1 MQRRLL
7 FYGLIGILL
16 FALLAELACGK
27 QAIREEQAPRP
38 QIRPSAQPTTPANL
52 ITLFMSGD
60 VMIGRGIDQILPH
73 PGDPL
78 LHEPYM
84 KSARGYVELAE
95 QVHGPIPQP
104 VSFSYIWGDA
114 LEEWERVAP
123 DVKIINLE
131 TSITTSDE
139 PWPGKG
145 IHYRVN
151 PANIPSLTAAQIDF
165 CSLANNHVLDWG
177 YAGLAETLE
186 TLKQAGI
193 RYAGAGRNLQAA
205 EAPAVIE
212 VAGKGRV
219 IIFSYG
225 VVTSGIPISWAASAD
240 RPGVNLL
247 TDLSDEAV
255 RRIQEKVAAVEQ
267 SGDIVVISIHWGS
280 NWGYTIPREQMAFAH
295 RLIDEAGVDI
305 IHGHSSHHVKG
316 IEVYKDRLIIYGAGD
331 FINDYEG
338 IPGYEDFRGDLT
350 LMYFASVD
358 PATGRLVRLQMTPM
372 QIQHFRLNRAS
383 RADALWLRDVLNRE
397 GKPLGTSVEIDQN
410 NVLTL
415 RWELSTWH

>member
-1 MQRRLL
+1 MMRRGPLS
-7 FYGLIGILL
+7 YGLMGILL
-16 FALLAELACGK
+16 CALFTDLACGG
-27 QAIREEQAPRP
+27 QVTREEPLPQPRIRTSPQLTAPVG
-38 QIRPSAQPTTPANL
+38 L

-73 PGDPL
+73 PSDPV
-78 LHEPYM
+78 LHEPFM

-95 QVHGPIPQP
+95 QAHGPIPQP
-104 VSFSYIWGDA
+104 VSFAYIWGDA
-114 LEEWERVAP
+114 LEEWKRMAP

-139 PWPGKG
+139 PWPEKG

-151 PANIPSLTAAQIDF
+151 PANIPALTAARIDF
-165 CSLANNHVLDWG
+165 CALANNHVLDWG
-177 YAGLAETLE
+177 YAGLRETLE
-186 TLKQAGI
+186 TLRQAGI
-193 RYAGAGRNLQAA
+193 RHAGAGQNLETA

-212 VAGKGRV
+212 IPGKGRV
-219 IIFSYG
+219 LIFSYG
-225 VVTSGIPISWAASAD
+225 VATSGIPLSWAASED

-247 TDLSDEAV
+247 TDLSEEDVE
-255 RRIQEKVAAVEQ
+255 RLREKVAAVERP
-267 SGDIVVISIHWGS
+267 GDIVVISIHWGG
-280 NWGYTIPREQMAFAH
+280 NWGYAIPPEQVTFAR

-305 IHGHSSHHVKG
+305 VHGHSSHHVKG
-316 IEVYKDRLIIYGAGD
+316 IEVYRDRLIIYGAGD

-338 IPGYEDFRGDLT
+338 IGGYEEFRGDLA

-358 PATGRLVRLQMTPM
+358 PATGKLVRLQMAPM
-372 QIQHFRLNRAS
+372 QIKHFRLNRAS

-397 GKPLGTSVEIDQN
+397 GKALGTWVEIDPD

-415 RWELSTWH
+415 RWN